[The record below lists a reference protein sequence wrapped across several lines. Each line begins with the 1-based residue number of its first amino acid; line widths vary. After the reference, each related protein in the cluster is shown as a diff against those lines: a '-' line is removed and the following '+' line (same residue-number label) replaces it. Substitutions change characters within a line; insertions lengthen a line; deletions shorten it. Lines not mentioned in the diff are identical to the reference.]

1 MDINW
6 NVTKTT
12 WYTSDAW
19 RAAHHPDAIKEATE
33 IGEQIITLLTQ
44 ATTLVERACD
54 DVDSIVHNATLR
66 CQAIIDRLIGE
77 TDRLEPALT
86 RLRAA
91 SKAVKS

>member
-12 WYTSDAW
+12 WYTGEAW
-19 RAAHHPDAIKEATE
+19 RAAHHPDAIKQAAD
-33 IGEQIITLLTQ
+33 IGEHIITLLTQ
-44 ATTLVERACD
+44 VTTLVQRACD

-66 CQAIIDRLIGE
+66 CHAIIDQLSRE
-77 TDRLEPALT
+77 TDRLQPALT

-91 SKAVKS
+91 SKAATS